1 MGNSSLDNKNCG
13 DSSEKIIK
21 ISTEN
26 CNESKLVTEAAC
38 EPINAAVINDGENI
52 EMENASV
59 INPICDPLNHAVK
72 DESGDDHNDPE
83 ESINA
88 VSITANGEAINE
100 EVINQSE
107 ALVGHLSN
115 DEGNS
120 CEEDCPSIRDE
131 TDKDEEKGS
140 SSDDIGWPSSEG
152 ADEDIF
158 VFLNDYNPNYSK
170 EECEEKIGENNV
182 NTPLSDVSASLLSL
196 SCDDSGEGVNIP
208 AHSSEDALIMSVN
221 PFGLFEISSDSDSI
235 NIPSSGDFTKT
246 ASIVN
251 PPLAAADQRDQLK
264 DPMTVKFGEFILTS
278 PASVL
283 LPSRD
288 ISRLPDGDRLI
299 RDCPSQLAES
309 LQLAEAEIMD
319 ASLSQVI
326 CKARDLL
333 AEARDLLDEEA
344 EDISDEDE
352 VASPLDIDMADLS
365 SLESLSL
372 VNENC
377 LENVLMM
384 NEVDEEDE
392 IVSRV
397 TARRQSVK
405 QDHPYAS
412 LLQGSSAKLNSAT
425 ALSEI
430 TKEMGE
436 VISETIAKS
445 SEPLSIE
452 SAKIYNDVFADICP
466 HLNFVKP
473 GHGQTVNLP
482 PKSSAASQSN
492 EVFIQAVTSSDGNL
506 TITHKKETSAPPP
519 PSISLSVPSKP
530 TASRTYSKSAPSAS
544 SSGKLRANKLNVP
557 KNLLSTSP
565 RSAVSKAL
573 NSVAKHSCGH
583 ARTVGKVMVTQSSS
597 TKTIVTNV
605 PLPTK
610 SQVESAIKK
619 AVSPAPTAASTNS
632 KPSTSVQA
640 TTRPCGHVCSKSTD
654 TSSSS
659 SSSTASSPPAPPPSP
674 TTSVNKAFTATAST
688 AATPSKPVATPT
700 KPLATPSKATP
711 RKPETADASTGTEE
725 SQPVN
730 CHVTKYSHSWTIT
743 NFSKKMKMG
752 NGKSIDSMC
761 FSIPVRGKKTDW
773 SMLLYPNGDK
783 EKVNGSVS
791 LYLTCKHRKGL
802 AMSLEF
808 RFTILDL
815 DGNKKTAPTKSGS
828 ITAAMLQTNS
838 SWGWEAFVKQDE
850 LMQHNLLPNDRLTVH
865 CDMTLKCLEPE
876 VKPVLPT
883 EIDKRDI
890 DKLVDFVGEISS
902 KSEKLKKKKKKST
915 SKASALSTEPT
926 LQPQNEELD
935 STNISTLKATKSMDS
950 APDKPPTKV
959 SAPKTKSQSSTALN
973 NIVNDAEIKEF
984 QVVTRRRGRKNSQSN
999 SNSQKSDGSETP
1011 KMTVKSATKT
1021 TPRAKSLSGSSI
1033 GNAPR
1038 VKTLSESTN
1047 IKVAKAPS
1055 DISVNNRANRRT
1067 PELKDITIQMNNLQ
1081 IDAEERHESVEDL
1094 VCTAGML
1101 ESNISKIKEL
1111 EAEKTAQI
1119 VKITMDKNN
1128 KMDAIAAS
1136 QAELKLR
1143 TNMLEKR
1150 KMDLEAALV
1159 DTVSEISEIEILFK
1173 RTSDKGG
1180 RLTMYLSEH
1189 LRDAEKELARLGQEK
1204 GGLEAKMGV
1213 VQAKIES
1220 VRDKQSAV
1228 GHREELQLL
1237 NSQIGRLE
1245 TNLECPICLETAA
1258 TPIYQC
1264 AEGHLVCSSCEVR
1277 VGQCAVCRQATQG
1290 KSIRNR
1296 YAEKDSEELRRLIRE
1311 RSKLF

>member
-13 DSSEKIIK
+13 DSSEKIVK
-21 ISTEN
+21 ISTSS
-26 CNESKLVTEAAC
+26 CDESKLVTDAAC
-38 EPINAAVINDGENI
+38 ESINAAINDGGDGANEQA
-52 EMENASV
+52 EE
-59 INPICDPLNHAVK
+59 PLNHAVVASQVAVI
-72 DESGDDHNDPE
+72 DDGGDGSNDPE

-88 VSITANGEAINE
+88 VSITSSGEANNDK
-100 EVINQSE
+100 EVINQSC

-115 DEGNS
+115 DESNS
-120 CEEDCPSIRDE
+120 CEEDCPSPRDD
-131 TDKDEEKGS
+131 TDKDEEEDCPSSPRDDTDKDDEKES

-158 VFLNDYNPNYSK
+158 VFLNEGGDS
-170 EECEEKIGENNV
+170 V
-182 NTPLSDVSASLLSL
+182 NTPSSDSSASLLSS
-196 SCDDSGEGVNIP
+196 SCEDSGEGVNIP
-208 AHSSEDALIMSVN
+208 APFRDPVPISPIGSLGSLSAEDAMIMSVN
-221 PFGLFEISSDSDSI
+221 PYGLLEISSDAIPLSI
-235 NIPSSGDFTKT
+235 DFTKT

-251 PPLAAADQRDQLK
+251 PPLPADDMTDQWK
-264 DPMTVKFGEFILTS
+264 DALTVKLAHQFVIAS
-278 PASVL
+278 PSSGKAA
-283 LPSRD
+283 R
-288 ISRLPDGDRLI
+288 RE
-299 RDCPSQLAES
+299 CPSQLAES
-309 LQLAEAEIMD
+309 LQMAEAEIMD

-333 AEARDLLDEEA
+333 AEARDLLDEEN

-377 LENVLMM
+377 SENVLMM
-384 NEVDEEDE
+384 EELDEE

-412 LLQGSSAKLNSAT
+412 LLQSSARLNSAT

-482 PKSSAASQSN
+482 PAKSSTSSQSS
-492 EVFIQAVTSSDGNL
+492 EVFIKAVTTSEGNF
-506 TITHKKETSAPPP
+506 TITHKKETSAPPTP
-519 PSISLSVPSKP
+519 TISLSVPSKP
-530 TASRTYSKSAPSAS
+530 TTSRTYSKSAPSVSTA
-544 SSGKLRANKLNVP
+544 GKLRVNKLNVP
-557 KNLLSTSP
+557 KNLLTTSP

-619 AVSPAPTAASTNS
+619 AVSPAPVSSS

-640 TTRPCGHVCSKSTD
+640 TTRPCGHSCSKSTD
-654 TSSSS
+654 TSSS
-659 SSSTASSPPAPPPSP
+659 TTSSPPAPPPSP
-674 TTSVNKAFTATAST
+674 TAAAAST
-688 AATPSKPVATPT
+688 PSKPLATPSKPSATPS
-700 KPLATPSKATP
+700 KPTATPSKATP
-711 RKPETADASTGTEE
+711 RKPETADASTGTESE
-725 SQPVN
+725 PLN

-850 LMQHNLLPNDRLTVH
+850 LHQHNLLPNDRLTVH

-876 VKPVLPT
+876 IKPVLPT

-902 KSEKLKKKKKKST
+902 KSEKSKKKKKKST
-915 SKASALSTEPT
+915 SKTSALSTEPT
-926 LQPQNEELD
+926 LQDQNDEPLD
-935 STNISTLKATKSMDS
+935 SVEPAPPKSTSRVT
-950 APDKPPTKV
+950 
-959 SAPKTKSQSSTALN
+959 APKAKSQSSNALN

-1011 KMTVKSATKT
+1011 KMTTKSATKT

-1047 IKVAKAPS
+1047 NKVAKAPS
-1055 DISVNNRANRRT
+1055 ETIVNNRVNRRT
-1067 PELKDITIQMNNLQ
+1067 PELKDITIQMNNIQLE
-1081 IDAEERHESVEDL
+1081 AEERHESVEDL
-1094 VCTAGML
+1094 LCTAGML
-1101 ESNISKIKEL
+1101 ESNIAKIKEL
-1111 EAEKTAQI
+1111 EAEKTGQI
-1119 VKITMDKNN
+1119 VKITTDKNN

-1136 QAELKLR
+1136 QAELGMRKD
-1143 TNMLEKR
+1143 MLEKR
-1150 KMDLEAALV
+1150 KMDLETALV
-1159 DTVSEISEIEILFK
+1159 DTVSEISEIEILHK
-1173 RTSDKGG
+1173 RTSDKCG

-1189 LRDAEKELARLGQEK
+1189 LHDAEKELARLGQEK

-1213 VQAKIES
+1213 VQAKIEA
-1220 VRDKQSAV
+1220 VRDKHDKLR
-1228 GHREELQLL
+1228 HREELQLL

-1277 VGQCAVCRQATQG
+1277 VGQCAVCRQQTQG

-1296 YAEKDSEELRRLIRE
+1296 YAEKDSEELRRLRGE

>member
-1 MGNSSLDNKNCG
+1 MGNSSLDNKNGG
-13 DSSEKIIK
+13 DSSEKIVK
-21 ISTEN
+21 ISTSS
-26 CNESKLVTEAAC
+26 CDESKLVSDAAC
-38 EPINAAVINDGENI
+38 EPINAAINDGGDGSNEQA
-52 EMENASV
+52 EE
-59 INPICDPLNHAVK
+59 PLNHAVVASQVAVI
-72 DESGDDHNDPE
+72 DDGGDGSNDPE

-88 VSITANGEAINE
+88 VSITSDGEANIDK
-100 EVINQSE
+100 EVINQSC
-107 ALVGHLSN
+107 AQVGHLSN
-115 DEGNS
+115 DGINS
-120 CEEDCPSIRDE
+120 CEEDCPSSPRDD
-131 TDKDEEKGS
+131 TDKDDEDCPSSPRDDTDKDDEKES
-140 SSDDIGWPSSEG
+140 SSDDIGWPSSDG

-158 VFLNDYNPNYSK
+158 VFLNEGGDS
-170 EECEEKIGENNV
+170 I
-182 NTPLSDVSASLLSL
+182 NTPSSDSSASPLSS
-196 SCDDSGEGVNIP
+196 SCEDSGVNIP
-208 AHSSEDALIMSVN
+208 APFRDPVPISPIGSLGSLSAEDAMIMSVN
-221 PFGLFEISSDSDSI
+221 PYGLLEISSDAIPLSI
-235 NIPSSGDFTKT
+235 DFTKT

-251 PPLAAADQRDQLK
+251 PPLPADDMTDQWK
-264 DPMTVKFGEFILTS
+264 DALTVKLAHQFVIAS
-278 PASVL
+278 PSSGKAA
-283 LPSRD
+283 R
-288 ISRLPDGDRLI
+288 RE
-299 RDCPSQLAES
+299 CPSQLSES
-309 LQLAEAEIMD
+309 LQMAEAEIMD

-333 AEARDLLDEEA
+333 AEARDLLDEEN

-377 LENVLMM
+377 SENVLMM
-384 NEVDEEDE
+384 KELDEE

-412 LLQGSSAKLNSAT
+412 LLQSSAKLNSAT

-482 PKSSAASQSN
+482 PKTSTSSQSN
-492 EVFIQAVTSSDGNL
+492 EVFIKAVTTSEGNF
-506 TITHKKETSAPPP
+506 TITHKKETSAPPTP
-519 PSISLSVPSKP
+519 TISLSVPSKP
-530 TASRTYSKSAPSAS
+530 TTSRTYSKSAPSVSTA
-544 SSGKLRANKLNVP
+544 GKLRVNKLNVP
-557 KNLLSTSP
+557 KNLLTTSP

-619 AVSPAPTAASTNS
+619 AVSPAPVSSS

-640 TTRPCGHVCSKSTD
+640 TTRPCGHSCSKSTD
-654 TSSSS
+654 TSSS
-659 SSSTASSPPAPPPSP
+659 TTSSPPAPPPSP
-674 TTSVNKAFTATAST
+674 TASAAST
-688 AATPSKPVATPT
+688 PSKPLATPSKPTATPS
-700 KPLATPSKATP
+700 KPTATPSKPTATPSKATP
-711 RKPETADASTGTEE
+711 RKPETADASTGTESE
-725 SQPVN
+725 PLN
-730 CHVTKYSHSWTIT
+730 CHITKYSHSWTIT

-850 LMQHNLLPNDRLTVH
+850 LQQHNLLPNDRLTVH

-876 VKPVLPT
+876 IKPVLPT

-902 KSEKLKKKKKKST
+902 KSEKSKKKKKKST

-926 LQPQNEELD
+926 LQDQNEEPD
-935 STNISTLKATKSMDS
+935 SLKSANSVETAPVKSTPRVT
-950 APDKPPTKV
+950 
-959 SAPKTKSQSSTALN
+959 APKAKSQSSNALN

-984 QVVTRRRGRKNSQSN
+984 QVVTRRRGRKISQSN

-1011 KMTVKSATKT
+1011 KMSAKSATKT

-1047 IKVAKAPS
+1047 NKVTKAPS
-1055 DISVNNRANRRT
+1055 EITVNNRDNRRT
-1067 PELKDITIQMNNLQ
+1067 PELKDITIQMNNIQLE
-1081 IDAEERHESVEDL
+1081 AEERHESVEDL
-1094 VCTAGML
+1094 LCTAGML
-1101 ESNISKIKEL
+1101 ESNIAKIKEL
-1111 EAEKTAQI
+1111 EAEKTGQI
-1119 VKITMDKNN
+1119 VKITTDKNN

-1136 QAELKLR
+1136 QAELGMRKD
-1143 TNMLEKR
+1143 MLEKR
-1150 KMDLEAALV
+1150 KLDLETALV
-1159 DTVSEISEIEILFK
+1159 DTVSEISEIEILHK
-1173 RTSDKGG
+1173 RTSDKCG

-1189 LRDAEKELARLGQEK
+1189 LHDAEKELARLGQEK

-1213 VQAKIES
+1213 VQAKIEA
-1220 VRDKQSAV
+1220 VRDKHDKLR
-1228 GHREELQLL
+1228 HREELQLL

-1277 VGQCAVCRQATQG
+1277 VGQCAVCRQQTQG

-1296 YAEKDSEELRRLIRE
+1296 YAEKDSEELRRLRGE